1 MKSKQIFKEDNLL
14 LVTYSIIFLFLIFQ
28 KAIYSPD
35 TYSYL
40 LAMPYRHLGYV
51 IFAKTLFYVFGDYFD
66 IAVIVIQSLCC
77 LAGIHVLFKTIS
89 SILNLN
95 SILKLLILIVLCF
108 PLFEPLSV
116 ANNICPE
123 GLGYPLYLLFVAFN
137 LKFLFQ
143 DNSKALTYV
152 VLCFLA
158 LVFTRGQFMFSG
170 LIFALVYMLK
180 HKHLLLKPRVLSKS
194 LLLIFMPILA
204 IAGEMSYHKLKD
216 GILMTT
222 PFGFVNISSAA
233 YFISDKDDAKHIAN
247 PDYKAIFEQSYDELK
262 RKELLMSSLPESSY
276 KSYYRFF
283 HNHIPQICNH
293 TTFETAKDYFFQK
306 QPEAPAAA
314 SFYNTEKASKHISL
328 ALIQLNF
335 KKWIQLV
342 IANISYGFYS
352 VFLLMFMCVAFVFG
366 LIKIVT
372 SFHKW
377 YALLFIFSALSLSNA
392 VLIAIAS
399 HSIMRYTFYNYTF
412 ILLTIIMAYKITRY
426 GIKD

>member
-14 LVTYSIIFLFLIFQ
+14 LVTYSIIFLLLIFQ

-35 TYSYL
+35 TYGYL
-40 LAMPYRHLGYV
+40 SAMPYRHLGYV
-51 IFAKTLFYVFGDYFD
+51 VFAKTLVYVFGDLFD
-66 IAVIVIQSLCC
+66 IAVIVIQSLFC

-95 SILKLLILIVLCF
+95 SVLKVLILMVLCF
-108 PLFEPLSV
+108 PLFEPLFI

-123 GLGYPLYLLFVAFN
+123 GISYPLYLLFVAFN
-137 LKFLFQ
+137 LKFLFK
-143 DNSKALTYV
+143 DNSKALFYI

-158 LVFTRGQFMFSG
+158 LVLTRGQFMFSG

-216 GILMTT
+216 GIFMTT

-233 YFISDKDDAKHIAN
+233 YYVSDKDDAKHIAN
-247 PDYKAIFEQSYDELK
+247 ADYKAIFEQSYAELEQ
-262 RKELLMSSLPESSY
+262 KELLMSSQPESLY
-276 KSYYRFF
+276 KSYYAFF

-293 TTFETAKDYFFQK
+293 TTFETAKDYFFEK
-306 QPEAPAAA
+306 NPEAPVAE
-314 SFYNTEKASKHISL
+314 SYYSTEKASKHISL
-328 ALIQLNF
+328 VLIQHNF

-342 IANISYGFYS
+342 IANMSYSFYS
-352 VFLLMFMCVAFVFG
+352 VFLLMFMSVAFVFS
-366 LIKIVT
+366 LIKMVT

-412 ILLTIIMAYKITRY
+412 ILLTIIMVYKIIRY